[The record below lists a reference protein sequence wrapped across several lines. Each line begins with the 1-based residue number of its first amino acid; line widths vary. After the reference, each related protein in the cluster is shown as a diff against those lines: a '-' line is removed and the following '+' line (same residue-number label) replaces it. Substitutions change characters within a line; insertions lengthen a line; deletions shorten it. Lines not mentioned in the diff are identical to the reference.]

1 MRAVYHNVNFLFK
14 FTSFV
19 LGSKLTIYGLDHF
32 MAFLFVRVQ
41 AICLRLFVKALSIA
55 QDFLRRIQIS
65 KVNNVWILRN
75 CCINIIG
82 LLRSIY
88 YWISFI
94 SEYTI
99 QEIWIRF
106 ICNWKW
112 VVKWIIKMQK
122 VPRAIFEL

>member
-55 QDFLRRIQIS
+55 QDFFLRIQIC
-65 KVNNVWILRN
+65 KVN
-75 CCINIIG
+75 
-82 LLRSIY
+82 
-88 YWISFI
+88 
-94 SEYTI
+94 
-99 QEIWIRF
+99 
-106 ICNWKW
+106 
-112 VVKWIIKMQK
+112 K
-122 VPRAIFEL
+122 V

>member
-75 CCINIIG
+75 CCINMIG
-82 LLRSIY
+82 LHTLYVQFTIGLVLFQNIPY
-88 YWISFI
+88 KKFEYVSF
-94 SEYTI
+94 
-99 QEIWIRF
+99 
-106 ICNWKW
+106 
-112 VVKWIIKMQK
+112 
-122 VPRAIFEL
+122 AIGNG

>member
-41 AICLRLFVKALSIA
+41 VICLRLFVKALSIA

-65 KVNNVWILRN
+65 KVNNVCETTQRFGVNKSFVMFKMFLR
-75 CCINIIG
+75 G
-82 LLRSIY
+82 LSI
-88 YWISFI
+88 
-94 SEYTI
+94 
-99 QEIWIRF
+99 
-106 ICNWKW
+106 
-112 VVKWIIKMQK
+112 
-122 VPRAIFEL
+122 